1 MVILNRMDGIL
12 PCYNFSII
20 QYVPL
25 WNQNS
30 NKIQASVKIPS
41 WGFKRQFKSIGHIKM
56 TLILTGY
63 F

>member
-1 MVILNRMDGIL
+1 MIKKNYFHTVILNRMDGIL

-30 NKIQASVKIPS
+30 NKIQAPVK
-41 WGFKRQFKSIGHIKM
+41 K
-56 TLILTGY
+56 
-63 F
+63 